1 MRFRTPLFRGSL
13 LVAAFVMGAGTSC
26 AFAQELQ
33 YLDSSKGQE
42 AAPAAPAASAKK
54 SRKSKKT
61 EAPADAAAPQA
72 AGKTGGQAGRP
83 DRQFGELEGWSPGK
97 TPPKPKDKYSSDNDG
112 SSSAGSMPVKVGPSG
127 NIGSGFSF

>member
-13 LVAAFVMGAGTSC
+13 LVAAIVMGAGTSC

-33 YLDSSKGQE
+33 YLDTSKGQE
-42 AAPAAPAASAKK
+42 AAPAAPAKK
-54 SRKSKKT
+54 SRKSKKAET
-61 EAPADAAAPQA
+61 PADAAAPQA
-72 AGKTGGQAGRP
+72 AGAPAGKTGGQAGRP

-97 TPPKPKDKYSSDNDG
+97 TPPKPKDKYSSDNEG
-112 SSSAGSMPVKVGPSG
+112 SSAGSMPVKVGPSG